1 MYIVSNSFANAM
13 KTQPYE
19 ARLTL
24 DGMQPI
30 QSDAVQDIVF
40 RGGTNSETDAFAL
53 GGTVA
58 GSVEIVLDKTKVPAV
73 GPGQQIKVELGME
86 LSTGEEW
93 LPMGVYYVTEPLT
106 DDDRLTLKA
115 CDALGAK
122 FEKEYE
128 PLAGFAFDA
137 DIGVDSTELLKA
149 ICERRGVVVDASNL
163 DPIMLHTS
171 PDGFTERQIIGF
183 IAALYGGFAHVDRA
197 GVLRICTF
205 RRTNQKVTA
214 DDYYEDGM
222 VKAEYT
228 YTVQWIKCFNEITEL
243 TMIMGDATAKQGIYL
258 ENIWMDNMILSKLW
272 EQLQGFSYVPIEE
285 LSFLGNPLIDPGDI
299 IAMEDLSGGTYQVPV
314 MGITHEYDGGII
326 TKVTAYGQA
335 EAKEQT
341 GGKDHVLRRAEIKA
355 KTYSGIALE
364 DAKKYADNLDKA
376 LDQLEVLKRLTNEE
390 DDAIYLT
397 KDGKLAIKATAILAG
412 VLDAALVTVKNIVAT
427 NIVAGI
433 LKSKDEKAFYL
444 DLDEGVLKM
453 QAREFSVAGKTVQQ
467 IADAAGTEKAQAAVA
482 GMGQMDVF
490 NKLFDNGNVQGF
502 EIVNGKLYING
513 ALAVINNLIA
523 NNIVSGKLLSKDK
536 RTIFNLDNGEIV
548 CEAADGDKVVI
559 KDGQLFVQDQ
569 SGIGRLRIVKF
580 AENSYAVLLYGD
592 TGQLSGGLMVRENE
606 MLFGCKNVSDGSVS
620 FQSIARQ
627 TINGVDYYVS
637 P

>member
-13 KTQPYE
+13 KTQPYV
-19 ARLTL
+19 ARLTQDEL
-24 DGMQPI
+24 HTI
-30 QSDAVQDIVF
+30 QGDAVQDIVF
-40 RGGTNSETDAFAL
+40 RGGTNSETDTFTL

-58 GSVEIVLDKTKVPAV
+58 GSVEIVLDKTKVPTV
-73 GPGQQIKVELGME
+73 GPGQQIKIELGME
-86 LSTGEEW
+86 LATGTEW

-128 PLAGFAFDA
+128 PFVGFAFDA
-137 DIGVDSTELLKA
+137 DTGVSSTELLKA
-149 ICERRGVVVDASNL
+149 ICERRGVVADTSNL

-197 GVLRICTF
+197 GALRICTF
-205 RRTNQKVTA
+205 RRTDQKVTA

-335 EAKEQT
+335 EVKEQA
-341 GGKDHVLRRAEIKA
+341 GGTDRVLRRAEIKA

-390 DDAIYLT
+390 DDAVYLT
-397 KDGKLAIKATAILAG
+397 KDGKLAIKATAILTG
-412 VLDAALVTVKNIVAT
+412 VLDAAIVTVKNIIAT
-427 NIVAGI
+427 
-433 LKSKDEKAFYL
+433 
-444 DLDEGVLKM
+444 
-453 QAREFSVAGKTVQQ
+453 
-467 IADAAGTEKAQAAVA
+467 
-482 GMGQMDVF
+482 
-490 NKLFDNGNVQGF
+490 
-502 EIVNGKLYING
+502 
-513 ALAVINNLIA
+513 
-523 NNIVSGKLLSKDK
+523 NIVSGKLLSRDK
-536 RTIFNLDNGEIV
+536 RTIFDLDNGEIV
-548 CEAADGDKVVI
+548 CESVDGDKVVI
-559 KDGQLFVQDQ
+559 KNGQLFVQDQ
-569 SGIGRLRIVKF
+569 RGTGRVRIVKF
-580 AENSYAVLLYGD
+580 ADNSYAVLLHGD
-592 TGQLSGGLMVRENE
+592 SGQLSGGLMVRENE
-606 MLFGCKNVSDGSVS
+606 MLLGCKNGSEGSVS
-620 FQSIARQ
+620 FQTIARQ